1 MQHFLLLA
9 DANRRVGS
17 AQHPVDKPA
26 VSAAAHFLYCIA
38 AAIRDTSPFMT
49 KPWWKEPTRGQWAAF
64 TAAWA
69 GWVLDAFDF
78 TIFLV
83 VQTAIAKE
91 FGVGLVA
98 LSGSITLTLLVRL
111 AGGAVAGWMA
121 DKWGRKLPLMLS
133 LLWFAIF
140 DAAIYFAPSFM
151 WVVVLRTIFGFG
163 MGAEWTAGTAMAM
176 ENWPA
181 RSRKLASG
189 LLQAGWPVGFLLSA
203 LVAHFV
209 VPAYGWR
216 AMFLIAAVP
225 ALLVLPIRFM
235 VPDENANK
243 PSAAV
248 AHTTSIRD
256 LFAPG
261 VRQMIILGSLVMGLG
276 FLVNYGH
283 TVAYMPMLVG
293 ELGLSINSAW
303 FDVIL
308 FNVGMLFGVVAA
320 GWVANRFGVIVALVT
335 PALLMVPALPLYIG
349 AVPALLPLGAFLG
362 GALGVGYSGVT
373 PVLTTS
379 LFPEHVRGRAIG
391 IVYHVGAMIGAFAPI
406 AITSLATKT
415 PLLLS
420 SSIALVAGTALV
432 AMSIAVLALRN
443 RITMPAHAAMADTNA
458 QVAIASSS
466 NALHVSREASTDLAP
481 SDVNGATLPY
491 DALSRRADETPRPS
505 AP

>member
-1 MQHFLLLA
+1 MQ
-9 DANRRVGS
+9 
-17 AQHPVDKPA
+17 
-26 VSAAAHFLYCIA
+26 
-38 AAIRDTSPFMT
+38 

-78 TIFLV
+78 TIFLM
-83 VQTAIAKE
+83 VQTQIAKE

-121 DKWGRKLPLMLS
+121 DRWGRKLPLMMS
-133 LLWFAIF
+133 LIWFAIF
-140 DAAIYFAPSFM
+140 DAAIFFAPSFM

-181 RSRKLASG
+181 RSRKFASG
-189 LLQAGWPVGFLLSA
+189 LLQAGWPIGFLLSA
-203 LVAHFV
+203 AVAHFV
-209 VPAYGWR
+209 VPAFGWR

-225 ALLVLPIRFM
+225 ALLVVPVRFM
-235 VPDENANK
+235 VPDEEARPK
-243 PSAAV
+243 SREQSTGSFA
-248 AHTTSIRD
+248 D
-256 LFAPG
+256 LMVPG

-276 FLVNYGH
+276 FLVYYGL
-283 TVAYMPMLVG
+283 TASYVPMLITEAGV
-293 ELGLSINSAW
+293 SVNTAW

-308 FNVGMLFGVVAA
+308 FNVGMLCGVVAA
-320 GWVANRFGVIVALVT
+320 GWIANRFGVIAALMT
-335 PALLMVPALPLYIG
+335 PALLMIPALPLYVG

-379 LFPEHVRGRAIG
+379 LFPEHVRCRAIG
-391 IVYHVGAMIGAFAPI
+391 IVYHVGAMIGAFAPV
-406 AITSLATKT
+406 AITTLATKT

-420 SSIALVAGTALV
+420 TSIALVAGIALLGMSAAVFVLRRRIVAPATAIV
-432 AMSIAVLALRN
+432 VETASFSSPAPALASP
-443 RITMPAHAAMADTNA
+443 TFEM
-458 QVAIASSS
+458 Q
-466 NALHVSREASTDLAP
+466 
-481 SDVNGATLPY
+481 
-491 DALSRRADETPRPS
+491 PRP
-505 AP
+505 APRFTELH